1 MNRHHQHGITLVELM
16 VSMTIGLLVTL
27 AAGTMLVWANNG
39 FAAQADTA
47 AIDDAGRY
55 AIDAIARA
63 ARQTAFVNFDRDDA
77 AQNSADGPARL
88 SGLDA
93 HSLDSRSAGID
104 DPQPPVVDGSD
115 VLALRFAGSGPAPEG
130 DGSVLSCAGFPVDA
144 EQDGWSI
151 FFIANNSAGEA
162 ELRCKY
168 RGSGKWSADAIVAGV
183 DAFQVLYG
191 VDTDTPADGVANRYV
206 NASAIDALDAAL
218 TLSGTTAAARA
229 LDLRRRTH
237 WKRVAAIKVAL
248 LLHGRQRA
256 RMADAPMRYELFGPG
271 YRGESAADSGTL
283 VDEAFMPMAIRNR
296 YRRLFVST
304 VLLRNPAS

>member
-1 MNRHHQHGITLVELM
+1 MNRRRQEGVTLVELM
-16 VSMTIGLLVTL
+16 VALTIGLVVTL
-27 AAGTMLVWANNG
+27 AAGAMLVWASSS
-39 FAAQADTA
+39 FAAQADSA

-63 ARQTAFVNFDRDDA
+63 ARQTAYLNLDRDDA
-77 AQNSADGPARL
+77 AQSSADGPARL
-88 SGLDA
+88 AGLDA

-104 DPQPPVVDGSD
+104 DPAPPAAGGSD
-115 VLALRFAGSGPAPEG
+115 VLAVRFAGSGPAPDG
-130 DGSVLSCAGFPVDA
+130 DGSMLGCAGFPVGA
-144 EQDGWSI
+144 EDDGWSI
-151 FFIANNSAGEA
+151 FYVANNSAGET

-168 RGSGKWSADAIVAGV
+168 RGSGKWSADAIVDGV

-191 VDTDTPADGVANRYV
+191 VDTDSPADGVANRYV

-218 TLSGTTAAARA
+218 ALAGATDEERA

-256 RMADAPMRYELFGPG
+256 RAADPPMRYELFGPG
-271 YRGESAADSGTL
+271 YRDASAADSGAL
-283 VDEAFMPMAIRNR
+283 IDEAAMPVALRKR
-296 YRRLFVST
+296 HRRLFLST
-304 VLLRNPAS
+304 VLLRNPAG